1 MLRLSAESRLGKS
14 LKPGFTTSSYDN
26 TQTPGRVGLPRSG
39 PAICPSQQVPRTTC
53 SSVCSF
59 YQSTGTGALGPCLYL
74 SVPSLRALTCST
86 RVFQNDGWRP
96 QNAGCSPSLRLPNMP
111 AVGVMAG
118 APRRRGLMLCLPSW
132 GKLPP
137 HTLSPDVLNRDMDKL
152 ANIISNISPQ
162 AQSSPNRLSRR

>member
-1 MLRLSAESRLGKS
+1 MLPLSAESRLGKS

-39 PAICPSQQVPRTTC
+39 PAICSSQQVPRTTC

-74 SVPSLRALTCST
+74 SVPSLRALTCSPAFSRMMVGGPRMLAVPLLCVLLT
-86 RVFQNDGWRP
+86 
-96 QNAGCSPSLRLPNMP
+96 CLRLESWQELQEEGASCSVCPP
-111 AVGVMAG
+111 GVSY
-118 APRRRGLMLCLPSW
+118 LP
-132 GKLPP
+132 
-137 HTLSPDVLNRDMDKL
+137 TLSPDILNRDMDKL